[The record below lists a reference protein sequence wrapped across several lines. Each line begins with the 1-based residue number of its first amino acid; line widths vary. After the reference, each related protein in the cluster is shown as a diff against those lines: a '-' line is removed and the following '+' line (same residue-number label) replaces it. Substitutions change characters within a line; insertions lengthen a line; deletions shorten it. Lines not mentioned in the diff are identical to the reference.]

1 MLEKTM
7 KEFLEDAERLTVGA
21 IVNDDFLMIKTTCGN
36 AVLISENEWRILIDV
51 FKMMI
56 NRDESETI
64 KNRLSAGTPRR
75 L

>member
-51 FKMMI
+51 FKIMI
-56 NRDESETI
+56 NRDEF
-64 KNRLSAGTPRR
+64 
-75 L
+75 